1 MLEKKYYA
9 HTKTNPDGTPA
20 PQEDWQPL
28 DEHLKNVAKLAA
40 GFAESFVSSEWAHN
54 AGLLHDLGKAS
65 LEFQSYLEESVK
77 QNDLDSEISGK
88 TRVIHSSHGAVFA
101 EDNLGRGGRFLAYL
115 IAGHHA
121 GLADWYSADT
131 GSAALTDRL
140 AKGRPLLD
148 KLGKYPDSIKK
159 DLKNVSKPPEAIKRS
174 EDIHFWVRMLYSCLV
189 DADFLDT
196 EEFISPEASKGRSQF
211 PALTELSERFFTF
224 LNSLEKQAKQTP
236 VNIIRTEIRKY
247 CESAAQEKPQFFS
260 LAVPTGGGK
269 TLSSMAFA
277 FKHALKY
284 GKKRIIYVIPY
295 TSIIEQTAKTLAD
308 ILGAENVVEHHSNLE
323 PENETL
329 RSKLATENWDAPVIV
344 TTNVQ
349 FFESLYAA
357 RSSRCRK
364 LHNISDSIIILD
376 EAQLLPPELRT
387 PCIDAMRQLVF
398 NYGATIVISTATQPV
413 FKEIGAIEEIIPKSA
428 HLYDRL
434 KRTDYIIPS
443 LSDSGPVSLES
454 LALDLQKHEQ
464 VLCIVNTRSDCYKL
478 FKLMPKGTIHLS
490 ALMCGA
496 HRSEVIAGIKE
507 RLSAG
512 LSTRVISTQLVEAG
526 VDIDFPVVYRAL
538 AGLDSIAQAAG
549 RCNREG
555 KLNNTGTLGK
565 VYVFV
570 PPTPAPS
577 GLLLKGENTTRELLA
592 SSDVTPDSPEIFI
605 RYFNLFYSRLNNTGK
620 EVMDLL
626 VKDAAEGGF
635 QFRTA
640 AEKFKLIDNY
650 SRPVVVR
657 YGKAAQLIEC
667 LRMTGPNKGIM
678 RSLQRYIVN
687 ISKRKLAQMSA
698 GGGVSEVY
706 PGIWVQAMAGY
717 NPVTGLDIFNGTI
730 NPEDLM
736 A

>member
-1 MLEKKYYA
+1 MEEQKYYA
-9 HTKTNPDGTPA
+9 HTKKQPDGKPA
-20 PQEDWQPL
+20 PQSQWQPL

-40 GFAESFVSSEWAHN
+40 GFADSFGSSAWAHN

-65 LEFQSYLEESVK
+65 QEFQKYLEESAK
-77 QNDLDSEISGK
+77 QNDLDLEVSGK
-88 TRVIHSSHGAVFA
+88 TRVVHSSQGAVFA
-101 EDNLGRGGRFLAYL
+101 EDNLGRAGRFLAYL
-115 IAGHHA
+115 VAGHHA
-121 GLADWYSADT
+121 GLADWYAADT
-131 GSAALTDRL
+131 GGAALADRL

-148 KLGKYPDSIKK
+148 KLRTYPEELKK
-159 DLKNVSKPPEAIKRS
+159 DLKSILNPPAYIKRK
-174 EDIHFWVRMLYSCLV
+174 EDIHLWVRMLYSCLV

-196 EEFISPEASKGRSQF
+196 EYFISAETTKSRGQF
-211 PALTELSERFFTF
+211 LGIAELSKRFFAS
-224 LNSLEKQAKQTP
+224 LDNLEKQARQTP
-236 VNIIRTEIRKY
+236 VNIIRTEVRKY
-247 CESAAQEKPQFFS
+247 CESAADKSPGFFS
-260 LAVPTGGGK
+260 LSVPTGGGK

-284 GKKRIIYVIPY
+284 EKKRIIYVIPY

-308 ILGAENVVEHHSNLE
+308 ILGAENVVEHHSNFE
-323 PENETL
+323 PENETQ
-329 RSKLATENWDAPVIV
+329 RSKLACENWDAPVIV

-364 LHNISDSIIILD
+364 LHNLSESVIILD
-376 EAQLLPPELRT
+376 EAQLLPPELLT
-387 PCIDAMRQLVF
+387 PCVDAMRQLVL
-398 NYGATIVISTATQPV
+398 NYGATMVISTATQPT
-413 FKEIGAIEEIIPKSA
+413 FKEIGAIEEIIPGSA
-428 HLYDRL
+428 QLYERL

-443 LSDSGPVSLES
+443 LSGVGPLSLES
-454 LALDLQKHEQ
+454 LALELQKHER
-464 VLCIVNTRSDCYKL
+464 VLCIVNTRADCYKL
-478 FKLMPKGTIHLS
+478 FKLIPEETVHLS

-496 HRSEVIAGIKE
+496 HRSAVIAEIKKK
-507 RLSAG
+507 LSAG
-512 LSTRVISTQLVEAG
+512 LPVRVISTQLVEAG

-555 KLNNTGTLGK
+555 KLNESGQLGK

-570 PPTPAPS
+570 PPTPAPR

-592 SSDVTPDSPEIFI
+592 GPDVRPDSPEIFK
-605 RYFNLFYSRLNNTGK
+605 RYFDLFYSRLNNTGK
-620 EVMDLL
+620 EIMDLL
-626 VKDAAEGGF
+626 VKDAAGGAF

-650 SRPVVVR
+650 TRPVVVR
-657 YGKAAQLIEC
+657 YGKALQLLER
-667 LRMTGPNKGIM
+667 LRMTGPSKETM

-687 ISKRKLAQMSA
+687 VSERKLAQMA
-698 GGGVSEVY
+698 VAGGVSEVY
-706 PGIWVQAMAGY
+706 PGVWAQAMARY
-717 NPVTGLDIFNGTI
+717 SPVTGLDIFNENI